1 MKMLFQLQHLAL
13 WQTHLVVVLAAL
25 NLPLGLSYVYKG
37 NGLSTY
43 THVCACV
50 SVCVSHLCLLL
61 LFACVCLQKISI
73 KHREQHKIT
82 PHLLP
87 RPITLLL
94 QLLPSSFQ

>member
-43 THVCACV
+43 TRVCARV
-50 SVCVSHLCLLL
+50 SVCLCFSSLFTAAFCLCL
-61 LFACVCLQKISI
+61 FTENE
-73 KHREQHKIT
+73 H
-82 PHLLP
+82 
-87 RPITLLL
+87 
-94 QLLPSSFQ
+94 